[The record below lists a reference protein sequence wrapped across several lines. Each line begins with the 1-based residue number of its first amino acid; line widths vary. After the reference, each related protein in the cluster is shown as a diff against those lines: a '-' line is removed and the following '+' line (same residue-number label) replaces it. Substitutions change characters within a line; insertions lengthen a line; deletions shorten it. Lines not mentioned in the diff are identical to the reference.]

1 MQPSTIKPILAEK
14 QAELEK
20 YLARDLKAQKDMRTE
35 KHLAY
40 AADILEGLSHQIGYM
55 NGAIEANKQFLEMLE
70 ISDKEFWARR
80 KEVDEH
86 NSEVMEQLRKVVRRK
101 PLRKA
106 TI

>member
-1 MQPSTIKPILAEK
+1 
-14 QAELEK
+14 
-20 YLARDLKAQKDMRTE
+20 
-35 KHLAY
+35 
-40 AADILEGLSHQIGYM
+40 M

-86 NSEVMEQLRKVVRRK
+86 NAEVMEQLRKVVRRK
-101 PLRKA
+101 PLRKT